1 MDVVYYLAISGI
13 LMHFIVILDVITDR
27 TRVARLEI
35 TSVLEKLADFLLLI
49 WTLWLYGG
57 LFYSDFKGP
66 WLNVISIRLVY
77 ALGIYYCHTL
87 VQIHRQQRRII
98 LRARAMLDD

>member
-13 LMHFIVILDVITDR
+13 LAHFIVILDVITDR

-66 WLNVISIRLVY
+66 WLNVLGTRLVI
-77 ALGIYYCHTL
+77 ALGIYYWHNAM
-87 VQIHRQQRRII
+87 QIRRQLRRIG
-98 LRARAMLDD
+98 R